1 MADIAPMLGAIFGT
15 KRSPKAKAAKSKSKS
30 AAKKVAIVVHS
41 ESPSAN
47 AQHTTPAD
55 HKMPTEHQRMKEN
68 AKSEMR
74 HATDSWV
81 SGHMTT
87 DEHCAVHA
95 RAKHVLSN
103 KPVREFKG
111 KSGERK
117 MKLR

>member
-1 MADIAPMLGAIFGT
+1 MAEIAPMLGAIFGA
-15 KRSPKAKAAKSKSKS
+15 KHSPKAKAAKSKSKN
-30 AAKKVAIVVHS
+30 AAKKVAIVVHTQ
-41 ESPSAN
+41 SPLEN
-47 AQHTTPAD
+47 AE

-68 AKSEMR
+68 AKHEMR

-87 DEHCAVHA
+87 KEHSAVHA

-111 KSGERK
+111 PSGERK

>member
-1 MADIAPMLGAIFGT
+1 MAEIAPMLGAIFGT
-15 KRSPKAKAAKSKSKS
+15 KHSPKKAAAKSKSKS
-30 AAKKVAIVVHS
+30 AAKKAPIVVHTIS
-41 ESPSAN
+41 PLENAEHKAPTDKQRIKES
-47 AQHTTPAD
+47 
-55 HKMPTEHQRMKEN
+55 

-87 DEHCAVHA
+87 KEHSAVHA

-111 KSGERK
+111 PSGERK
-117 MKLR
+117 MKGFR